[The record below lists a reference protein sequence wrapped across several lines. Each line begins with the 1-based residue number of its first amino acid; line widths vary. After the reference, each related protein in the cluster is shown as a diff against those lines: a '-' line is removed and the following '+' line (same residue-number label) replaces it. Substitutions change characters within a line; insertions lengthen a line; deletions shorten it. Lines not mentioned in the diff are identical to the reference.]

1 MNKKVMI
8 NFSDAN
14 NNLNHTNTITTIE
27 NMPNNNKSQ
36 ANTTQ

>member
-8 NFSDAN
+8 NFSDASN
-14 NNLNHTNTITTIE
+14 NRNHTNTITTIE
-27 NMPNNNKSQ
+27 SMPNNNKSQ